1 MRLVFGR
8 ARRRRALAVSAAGLL
23 WAAAAGAAPPASG
36 EAPAIRIRA
45 TRLLDGRGG
54 ALDGPVV
61 VTIRAG
67 RIVSIEREK
76 TRGPVDHDLSGRTV
90 LPGLIDTHVHLAWT
104 LNAAGRLHTEK
115 DDEPPARTSFAQ
127 AANAW
132 ATLQAGFT
140 TVQSIGSPAEKE
152 LRDAVEKGDLPGPRI
167 LTSLEPLADERK
179 TPEELREL
187 VRQRKSEGADVV
199 KIFASKSI
207 REGGGQTLS

>member
-76 TRGPVDHDLSGRTV
+76 TRGPVDHDLAGLTV
-90 LPGLIDTHVHLAWT
+90 
-104 LNAAGRLHTEK
+104 
-115 DDEPPARTSFAQ
+115 
-127 AANAW
+127 
-132 ATLQAGFT
+132 
-140 TVQSIGSPAEKE
+140 
-152 LRDAVEKGDLPGPRI
+152 
-167 LTSLEPLADERK
+167 
-179 TPEELREL
+179 
-187 VRQRKSEGADVV
+187 
-199 KIFASKSI
+199 
-207 REGGGQTLS
+207 